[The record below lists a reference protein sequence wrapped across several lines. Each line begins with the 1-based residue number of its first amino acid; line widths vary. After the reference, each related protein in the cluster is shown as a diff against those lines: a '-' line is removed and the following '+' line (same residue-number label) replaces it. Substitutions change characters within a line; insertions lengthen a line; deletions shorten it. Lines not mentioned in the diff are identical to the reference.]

1 MSIRS
6 SAKAIIINKNS
17 VLLNKCFDEHNGE
30 YYSLPGGG
38 QHTSETLEDAI
49 KREVF
54 EETGYSVKIKRF
66 SALFEEICEDPR
78 LKELYPDYVHKI
90 YHIFLCELEHET
102 KNNATEVDTM
112 QISSEWINLE
122 DLDKIT
128 LMPKILN
135 DNILRMI
142 KDEVPI
148 FLGTETIMY
157 SHG

>member
-6 SAKAIIINKNS
+6 CAKAIIINKNS
-17 VLLNKCFDEHNGE
+17 VLLNKCFDENNGE

-49 KREVF
+49 KRECF

-78 LKELYPDYVHKI
+78 IKKLYPDYVHKM
-90 YHIFLCELEHET
+90 YHIFLCELENDT
-102 KNNATEVDTM
+102 KSNATEVDTM
-112 QISSEWINLE
+112 QVSSEWISLE

-128 LMPKILN
+128 LMPKVLN
-135 DNILRMI
+135 DNILSMI
-142 KDEVPI
+142 KDEIPM

-157 SHG
+157 NHG